1 MIDKQCAILNEHR
14 TEFHAKVP
22 LSLIAAIRFFR
33 WEIMT
38 IYQLRANLIV
48 RISRQ
53 KYIER

>member
-38 IYQLRANLIV
+38 IY
-48 RISRQ
+48 
-53 KYIER
+53 